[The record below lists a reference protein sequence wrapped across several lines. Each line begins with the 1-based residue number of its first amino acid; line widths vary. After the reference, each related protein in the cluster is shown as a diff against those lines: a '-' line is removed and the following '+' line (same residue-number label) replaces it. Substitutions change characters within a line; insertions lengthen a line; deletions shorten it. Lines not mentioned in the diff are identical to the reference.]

1 MSNALAIAS
10 VTRALLDLLN
20 DGMIDN
26 DVAAAVGQVV
36 TVSAL
41 PPDRLLT
48 QQQANAPDPT
58 QLNIY
63 LYHVTYNAGW
73 RNSVLPAR
81 DARGDAVA
89 RPVLPLN
96 LHYLLT
102 AFGATD
108 LQSEILLGY
117 AMQLLHE
124 TPVLTREALR
134 RTLSA
139 GAVNPQIL
147 PAAYAALSAAD
158 IAEQFELVKLT
169 PETLSLEEMSKVW
182 TSIQAH
188 HRTSVSYQASVVLI
202 ESRRRT
208 RTPLPVLTRGQRDAA
223 GREPGVFVQGDL
235 QPPVPTIAAIVPVNE
250 QLAARMNERVDIRGA
265 RLQGNAVAAFFI
277 DPRTRQSMSLNGT
290 FGAGQVSV
298 QIPGGAGQ
306 GGADPSLG
314 TDPDN
319 WRCGVYDVNLR
330 VSSAPAPDR
339 LTNTLPMVL
348 APTITAVAAATNA
361 GVTTFTIGCAP
372 RIRPGQAVALIVGTQ
387 ELPAEAFAQP
397 TASVQFRGRGFVP
410 GASEWLRL
418 RVDGIDSLLVNRA
431 AHPPTFALTD
441 QVTIP

>member
-26 DVAAAVGQVV
+26 DVAAAVGQAVS
-36 TVSAL
+36 VSAL
-41 PPDRLLT
+41 PPDRLLA

-58 QLNIY
+58 QINIY
-63 LYHVTYNAGW
+63 LYHVTYNSAW
-73 RNSVLPAR
+73 RNADLPSR

-89 RPVLPLN
+89 RPMLPLN

-169 PETLSLEEMSKVW
+169 PETMSLDEMSKVW

-202 ESRRRT
+202 ESRRRA

-223 GREPGVFVQGDL
+223 GREPGVFVQGDM
-235 QPPVPTIAAIVPVNE
+235 QPPVPTITAIVPVNE

-265 RLQGNAVAAFFI
+265 RLQGSAVAAFFT

-298 QIPGGAGQ
+298 QIPTGAGQ

-314 TDPDN
+314 TDTDN

-330 VSSAPAPDR
+330 VSSGAAPAR
-339 LTNTLPMVL
+339 VTNTLPMVL
-348 APTITAVAAATNA
+348 APTLTSIAAATNA
-361 GVTTFTIGCAP
+361 GVTTFTIGCVP
-372 RIRPGQAVALIVGTQ
+372 RIRPGQSVALIVGTQ
-387 ELPAEAFAQP
+387 ELPVEPFAAP
-397 TASVQFRGRGFVP
+397 TTSVQFRGRGFTA
-410 GASEWLRL
+410 GADEWVRL

-431 AHPPTFALTD
+431 AHPPTFVVSD
-441 QVTIP
+441 RVTIP